1 MTKRVMTIRTC
12 FDLKIGK
19 LQANL
24 DMWKMR
30 DLTLFGR
37 VLIVKSLGMSQ
48 LIYSASNVD
57 VPNYV
62 ISTAKKRLFS
72 FLWKNK
78 REKIKRV
85 GLYQN
90 YDKGGLRMP
99 DLK

>member
-1 MTKRVMTIRTC
+1 MGKRTK
-12 FDLKIGK
+12 KIK
-19 LQANL
+19 KNKKTKINL

-37 VLIVKSLGMSQ
+37 VLIVKSLGISQ

-78 REKIKRV
+78 RDKIKRV
-85 GLYQN
+85 GLYQIKTTTREGYECPIWN
-90 YDKGGLRMP
+90 DYD
-99 DLK
+99 